1 MRVGELSRRSGV
13 SVASIKYYLREG
25 LLPPG
30 ERTSPNQAA
39 YDEGHLRRLRMV
51 RALID
56 VGGLSVAA
64 TRAVLAAVDDPE
76 VGLHEALGRAQAT
89 TVPDMAADGAGDE
102 PDDRTRAEAD
112 RALADL
118 VRERGWRVS
127 SLNPAWRTAVEVL
140 ATYARL
146 GDEDLARQLG
156 IYAEAMENVA
166 RREVAVVVDRGDRA
180 RTVEGAV
187 VGTVLGDTLLA
198 ALRRLA
204 QEHCS
209 SELLEGG
216 LAERADVRD
225 QG

>member
-39 YDEGHLRRLRMV
+39 YDEAHVHRLRMV

-64 TRAVLAAVDDPE
+64 TRDVLAAVDDPD
-76 VGLHEALGRAQAT
+76 VPLYVALGRASST
-89 TVPDMAADGAGDE
+89 TTAQDDPADDQDEARAAAE
-102 PDDRTRAEAD
+102 RT
-112 RALADL
+112 LAAAVD
-118 VRERGWRVS
+118 ERGWAVS
-127 SLNPAWRTAVEVL
+127 DENPAWRTAVGVL

-146 GDEDLARQLG
+146 GDDDLSAQLG
-156 IYAEAMENVA
+156 LYMQVMEEVA

-180 RTVEGAV
+180 RTVEGVV

-198 ALRRLA
+198 AVRRLA
-204 QEHCS
+204 QQHCS
-209 SELLEGG
+209 LELLGETPIRPRG
-216 LAERADVRD
+216 
-225 QG
+225 

>member
-39 YDEGHLRRLRMV
+39 YGEAHVHRLRMV

-64 TRAVLAAVDDPE
+64 TRDVLAAVDDPD
-76 VGLHEALGRAQAT
+76 VPLYVALGRASST
-89 TVPDMAADGAGDE
+89 TTA
-102 PDDRTRAEAD
+102 PDDPADVADEAWAAAERTLAAAVDAHGWAVSAE
-112 RALADL
+112 
-118 VRERGWRVS
+118 
-127 SLNPAWRTAVEVL
+127 NPAWHTAVGVL

-146 GDEDLARQLG
+146 GDDDLSAQLG
-156 IYAEAMENVA
+156 LYMQVMEEVA
-166 RREVAVVVDRGDRA
+166 RREVAVVVDRSDRA
-180 RTVEGAV
+180 RTVEGVV

-198 ALRRLA
+198 AVRRLA
-204 QEHCS
+204 QQHCS
-209 SELLEGG
+209 LELLGETPIRPRG
-216 LAERADVRD
+216 
-225 QG
+225 

>member
-30 ERTSPNQAA
+30 ERTGPNQAA
-39 YDEGHLRRLRMV
+39 YDDGHVRRLRMV

-76 VGLHEALGRAQAT
+76 VPLHDALGRAQAT
-89 TVPDMAADGAGDE
+89 TPPPGG
-102 PDDRTRAEAD
+102 PSGEAD
-112 RALADL
+112 DEAREGAQRALADL
-118 VRERGWRVS
+118 VRERGWHVTDR
-127 SLNPAWRTAVEVL
+127 NPAWETAVEVL
-140 ATYARL
+140 ATYTRL
-146 GDEDLARQLG
+146 GDDDLARQLG
-156 IYAEAMENVA
+156 LYAAAMEEVA
-166 RREVAVVVDRGDRA
+166 RQEVAAVVDRGDRA

-204 QEHCS
+204 QESCS
-209 SELLEGG
+209 VQLLGG
-216 LAERADVRD
+216 RAGAEHGD
-225 QG
+225 

>member
-1 MRVGELSRRSGV
+1 MKVGELSRNSGV

-30 ERTSPNQAA
+30 ERTGPNQAS
-39 YDEGHLRRLRMV
+39 YDEGHVRRLRMV

-76 VGLHEALGRAQAT
+76 VPLHEALGRAQAT
-89 TVPDMAADGAGDE
+89 TPPPGGASGD
-102 PDDRTRAEAD
+102 PDDEAHAAAQH
-112 RALADL
+112 ALAEL
-118 VRERGWRVS
+118 VRERGWHVDAK
-127 SLNPAWRTAVEVL
+127 NPAWDTAVEVL
-140 ATYARL
+140 ATYTRL
-146 GDEDLARQLG
+146 GDDDLANQLG
-156 IYAEAMENVA
+156 LYAEAMEDVA
-166 RREVAVVVDRGDRA
+166 RREVTAVVDRGDRA
-180 RTVEGAV
+180 RTVEGAI

-204 QEHCS
+204 QQHCS
-209 SELLEGG
+209 AELLDARFLG
-216 LAERADVRD
+216 RAGARG

>member
-30 ERTSPNQAA
+30 ERTSPNQAT
-39 YDEGHLRRLRMV
+39 YDDGHVRRLRMV

-76 VGLHEALGRAQAT
+76 VPLYVALGRASGTTTAPGDQAET
-89 TVPDMAADGAGDE
+89 QDDAWIAAE
-102 PDDRTRAEAD
+102 QT
-112 RALADL
+112 LADA
-118 VRERGWRVS
+118 VDERGWAVS
-127 SLNPAWRTAVEVL
+127 DENPAWQTAVGVL

-146 GDEDLARQLG
+146 GDDDLSAQLG
-156 IYAEAMENVA
+156 LYMRVMEEVAE
-166 RREVAVVVDRGDRA
+166 REVAAVVDRGDRA
-180 RTVEGAV
+180 RTVEGVV

-198 ALRRLA
+198 AVRRLA
-204 QEHCS
+204 QQHCS
-209 SELLEGG
+209 LRLLGETPLRPRG
-216 LAERADVRD
+216 
-225 QG
+225 

>member
-39 YDEGHLRRLRMV
+39 YDEAHVHRLRMV

-64 TRAVLAAVDDPE
+64 TRDVLAAVDDPD
-76 VGLHEALGRAQAT
+76 VPLYVALGRASGT
-89 TVPDMAADGAGDE
+89 TVAEHDPS
-102 PDDRTRAEAD
+102 EAD
-112 RALADL
+112 DEAWAAAERTLAAAVD
-118 VRERGWRVS
+118 EHGWAVS
-127 SLNPAWRTAVEVL
+127 DQNPAWHTAVGVL

-146 GDEDLARQLG
+146 GDDDLSAQLG
-156 IYAEAMENVA
+156 LYMQVMEEVA
-166 RREVAVVVDRGDRA
+166 RREVAVVIDRGDRA
-180 RTVEGAV
+180 RTVEGVV

-198 ALRRLA
+198 AVRRLA
-204 QEHCS
+204 QQHCS
-209 SELLEGG
+209 LELLGETPIRPRG
-216 LAERADVRD
+216 
-225 QG
+225 

>member
-39 YDEGHLRRLRMV
+39 YDDGHVRRLRMV

-64 TRAVLAAVDDPE
+64 TRDVLAAVDDPD
-76 VGLHEALGRAQAT
+76 VPLHEALGRAQAT
-89 TVPDMAADGAGDE
+89 TTPAMAAPD
-102 PDDRTRAEAD
+102 PDDEAWAGAD
-112 RALADL
+112 RALAEL
-118 VRERGWRVS
+118 VRERGWVVS
-127 SLNPAWRTAVEVL
+127 SHNPAWHTAVEVL
-140 ATYARL
+140 ATYHRL
-146 GDEDLARQLG
+146 GDDDLARQLG
-156 IYAEAMENVA
+156 LYAEVMEDVA
-166 RREVAVVVDRGDRA
+166 RREVAAVVDRGDRA
-180 RTVEGAV
+180 RTVEGVV

-209 SELLEGG
+209 AQLLEQAGAPKRG
-216 LAERADVRD
+216 
-225 QG
+225 

>member
-30 ERTSPNQAA
+30 ERTGPNQAA
-39 YDEGHLRRLRMV
+39 YDDGHVRRLRMV

-64 TRAVLAAVDDPE
+64 TRGVLAAVDDPE
-76 VGLHEALGRAQAT
+76 VPLHEALGQAQAT
-89 TVPDMAADGAGDE
+89 TTPRHAEDAEDDDEARAGAE
-102 PDDRTRAEAD
+102 
-112 RALADL
+112 RALSAL
-118 VRERGWRVS
+118 VARRGWGVS
-127 SLNPAWRTAVEVL
+127 PHNPAWGTAVGVL
-140 ATYARL
+140 ATYTRL
-146 GDEDLARQLG
+146 GDDDLAGQLG
-156 IYAEAMENVA
+156 LYAEAMEDVA
-166 RREVAVVVDRGDRA
+166 RREVGAVVDRGDRA

-209 SELLEGG
+209 NELLRG
-216 LAERADVRD
+216 RADADVGD
-225 QG
+225 

>member
-39 YDEGHLRRLRMV
+39 YGEAHVHRLRMV

-64 TRAVLAAVDDPE
+64 TRDVLAAVDDPD
-76 VGLHEALGRAQAT
+76 VPLYVALGRASST
-89 TVPDMAADGAGDE
+89 TTA
-102 PDDRTRAEAD
+102 PDDPADVADEAWAAAERTLAAAVDAHGWAVSAE
-112 RALADL
+112 
-118 VRERGWRVS
+118 
-127 SLNPAWRTAVEVL
+127 NPAWHTAVGVL

-146 GDEDLARQLG
+146 GDDDLSAQLG
-156 IYAEAMENVA
+156 LYMQVMEEVA
-166 RREVAVVVDRGDRA
+166 RREVAVVVDRSDRA
-180 RTVEGAV
+180 RTVEGVV

-198 ALRRLA
+198 AVRRLA
-204 QEHCS
+204 QQHCS
-209 SELLEGG
+209 LRLLGETPLRPRG
-216 LAERADVRD
+216 
-225 QG
+225 

>member
-30 ERTSPNQAA
+30 ERTSPNQAT
-39 YDEGHLRRLRMV
+39 YDDGHVHRLRMV

-76 VGLHEALGRAQAT
+76 VPLYVALGRASGTTTAPGDQAET
-89 TVPDMAADGAGDE
+89 QDDAWIAAE
-102 PDDRTRAEAD
+102 QT
-112 RALADL
+112 LADA
-118 VRERGWRVS
+118 VDERGWAVS
-127 SLNPAWRTAVEVL
+127 DENPAWQTAVGVL

-146 GDEDLARQLG
+146 GDDDLSAQLG
-156 IYAEAMENVA
+156 LYMRVMEEVAE
-166 RREVAVVVDRGDRA
+166 REVAAVVDRGDRA
-180 RTVEGAV
+180 RTVEGVV

-198 ALRRLA
+198 AVRRLA
-204 QEHCS
+204 QQHCS
-209 SELLEGG
+209 LRLLGETPLRPRG
-216 LAERADVRD
+216 
-225 QG
+225 

>member
-30 ERTSPNQAA
+30 ERSSPNQAA
-39 YDEGHLRRLRMV
+39 YDEGHVRRLRMV

-64 TRAVLAAVDDPE
+64 TRDVLAAVDDPE
-76 VGLHEALGRAQAT
+76 VPLHEALGRAQAT
-89 TVPDMAADGAGDE
+89 TTPPLTSADDDEARAG
-102 PDDRTRAEAD
+102 AD
-112 RALADL
+112 RALTDL
-118 VRERGWRVS
+118 VRERGWHVS
-127 SLNPAWRTAVEVL
+127 SHNPAWHTAVEVL
-140 ATYARL
+140 ATYHRL
-146 GDEDLARQLG
+146 GDDDLARQLG
-156 IYAEAMENVA
+156 LYAEVMEDVA
-166 RREVAVVVDRGDRA
+166 RREVAAVVDRGDRA
-180 RTVEGAV
+180 RTVEGVV

-209 SELLEGG
+209 AQLLGRAG
-216 LAERADVRD
+216 HPER
-225 QG
+225 G